1 MPRGGSRKGERRGNA
16 KARTG
21 METPNEV
28 MRGAVK
34 MVRKPAK
41 PGKTGP
47 QGPFRHTIEEDLL
60 TSQIVHG
67 RKSAYDMSPKEIML
81 DNMHHFQ
88 NGAYTSKAMAQYALK
103 AMPEGDAR
111 TKFIN
116 ALEADEERLRRLA
129 SDEAYKVA
137 PFIHPRLAA
146 IAVNGNQSTGDN
158 IVKLMLEEID
168 RLNREHPMV
177 IEHVPQKK
185 TA

>member
-1 MPRGGSRKGERRGNA
+1 MPRGGSKKGEHRGNA
-16 KARTG
+16 KARKG

-34 MVRKPAK
+34 LVRKPARPGK
-41 PGKTGP
+41 PGPTNVTRG
-47 QGPFRHTIEEDLL
+47 TIEEDLL

-67 RKSAYDMSPKEIML
+67 RRSAYDLSPKEIML

-88 NGAYTSKAMAQYALK
+88 NAAYTSEAMIQIALRGE
-103 AMPEGDAR
+103 PGESR
-111 TKFIN
+111 TKVIT
-116 ALEADEERLRRLA
+116 ALEADAERLRRLA

-137 PFIHPRLAA
+137 PFIHPRLS
-146 IAVNGNQSTGDN
+146 AVAVSGNAGAGEN
-158 IVKLMLEEID
+158 IVRQMLDEID

-177 IEHVPQKK
+177 IEHIPQKR